1 MNQHFEAKGLTL
13 NDAALLSSIYT
24 LYPIIEGKNNDKNQQ
39 TLQNAT
45 NKSLITWFKRN
56 SYNTELQ
63 RLNFTLLK
71 SLETTMTFDKVYLK
85 YHTQDNKKIR
95 QYLRKFSFFYYS
107 FMKRYPNDLNKLSQ
121 KKMNMIA
128 IKTLFFINSL

>member
-56 SYNTELQ
+56 SYNIELQ

-85 YHTQDNKKIR
+85 YHTQDNKKSDNI
-95 QYLRKFSFFYYS
+95 YGNLVFFTIH
-107 FMKRYPNDLNKLSQ
+107 L
-121 KKMNMIA
+121 
-128 IKTLFFINSL
+128 